1 MAYIKMH
8 RKGTA
13 TVNSSIWDEM
23 QETNS
28 SLVRVA
34 VAQAEVVMGQT
45 SSLPACSHAELFSL
59 VYCTSWQLK
68 SKLSLLPKVLSG
80 HNYHK
85 PACPER

>member
-1 MAYIKMH
+1 MH

-45 SSLPACSHAELFSL
+45 SSLPACSHANS
-59 VYCTSWQLK
+59 S
-68 SKLSLLPKVLSG
+68 
-80 HNYHK
+80 H
-85 PACPER
+85 